1 MKRRTNLFYSS
12 GNDAKFLTFSNYTEC
27 ITGTFLSTN
36 TKLFPST
43 FICLNIPSISTDNS
57 KEAFIKRLVAYYEN
71 KLAFLRDESNND
83 EQLQPL
89 AYLLRFLK
97 SEGITNIPYIG
108 NITEQS
114 YNGTFADT
122 ICVIDTNTIYSGTI
136 VTPELEGNVYPYIG
150 TKLYGWYNR
159 TTDDNNQPQQVYNGP
174 EGYDLTPV
182 TDGEGYYISDNSRIE
197 YTEGTTDT
205 ITFNV
210 VIPMFTMVNPDDTR
224 DIVNIYS
231 DGEEPNIVESSCYI
245 NVPFGIW
252 FATKPIELTKDDN
265 YGQVWSLAIGSQ
277 FKPFP
282 TSPQLESEITQ
293 DSNTAAFNTF
303 AQILARQNKVLAM
316 FESLSNDMRVIK
328 SRLSALES
336 ATQINTVN
344 N

>member
-43 FICLNIPSISTDNS
+43 FICLNIPSISTNSS
-57 KEAFIKRLVAYYEN
+57 KEAFIKRLVSYYEN

-83 EQLQPL
+83 EEIQPL
-89 AYLLRFLK
+89 AYLLRFLVN
-97 SEGITNIPYIG
+97 EGITNIPYIG
-108 NITEQS
+108 NITEQA

-136 VTPELEGNVYPYIG
+136 VTPDLEGNVYPYTD

-159 TTDDNNQPQQVYNGP
+159 TIDSDNQPQEVYNGP
-174 EGYDLTPV
+174 EGYNLTPV
-182 TDGEGYYISDNSRIE
+182 TDGEGYYVNDNSHIE
-197 YTEGTTDT
+197 YTEGLTDT

-210 VIPMFTMVNPDDTR
+210 VIPMFTMVNPDDTK
-224 DIVNIYS
+224 DIVSIYS
-231 DGEEPNIVESSCYI
+231 DGEESNIVESSYYV

-303 AQILARQNKVLAM
+303 AQILARQNKVLTM
-316 FESLSNDMRVIK
+316 FESISRDMRDIK
-328 SRLSALES
+328 LRLSALES